1 MSNLETI
8 TVSVDSS
15 FKDGY
20 GACAYYIKHEKFV
33 VKDSKYLGKV
43 PGSVDA
49 EFQGIVTA
57 LVRCINE
64 TSRRV
69 IKKIYVTCD
78 CIPAINL
85 AKKDERIKKLI
96 GDREIIYQHIDAHS
110 GVNSPR
116 QYINN
121 WCDVTAGNCL
131 IENLNKLLK

>member
-15 FKDGY
+15 FKNGY

-33 VKDSKYLGKV
+33 VKDAEFLGNV
-43 PGSVDA
+43 GTNVLA
-49 EFQGIVTA
+49 EFQGITRA

-64 TSRRV
+64 SRRRQ

-78 CIPAINL
+78 CIPALKL
-85 AKKDERIKKLI
+85 AEYDNKLKKLI
-96 GDREIIYQHIDAHS
+96 GDREVIYQHIDAHS

-116 QYINN
+116 QYVND
-121 WCDVTAGNCL
+121 WCDKSSRNCL
-131 IENLNKLLK
+131 NSNLIDVVP